1 MEIISDIALIIPS
14 YPRHYQYIY
23 NLLNKLNKNSIKI
36 DIYIVFSTQTDY
48 DLFQMK
54 DYIKPL
60 ILLEN
65 LLESYSTS
73 IITYKKF
80 FALQQLINSNYDYF
94 ICCDS
99 EIDIIPENFTADTIR
114 EKLRNIFLNKKIYA
128 GNTGYSEY
136 ITILQTSANVFEK
149 NDYTKL
155 KSITNN
161 FTHYFWWSDI
171 PVYKRSHLES
181 FFNKINITNLTSY
194 HFDHI
199 IYQYYLILTDNF
211 EIINT
216 TPITNVNSSF
226 EILATRDTSI
236 FDTLIKNYKC
246 GFGWIPNHLYNYEN
260 NRGYFKSK
268 GSFML
273 YHLDRNIFY

>member
-14 YPRHYQYIY
+14 YPNHYKYIY
-23 NLLNKLNKNSIKI
+23 NLLSKLYKNNIKI
-36 DIYIVFSTQTDY
+36 DIYLVFSTETDY

-60 ILLEN
+60 ILV
-65 LLESYSTS
+65 ESLSERLAS
-73 IITYKKF
+73 SLVTYKKF
-80 FALQQLINSNYDYF
+80 IALQQLINSNYDYF

-99 EIDIIPENFTADTIR
+99 EIDIIPENFTADNIR
-114 EKLRNIFLNKKIYA
+114 QKLRNIFLNKKIYA
-128 GNTGYSEY
+128 GQSDSNPY
-136 ITILQTSANVFEK
+136 INILDTSANVFEK

-161 FTHYFWWSDI
+161 FTYYFWWSDI
-171 PVYKRSHLES
+171 PVYRRLDLQS
-181 FFNKINITNLTSY
+181 FFNKINITNLIGD
-194 HFDHI
+194 HFDNI

-216 TPITNVNSSF
+216 TPVTNVKCCF
-226 EILATRDTSI
+226 ELLATRDTSI

-246 GFGWIPNHLYNYEN
+246 GFGWIPNHLCKYEN
-260 NRGYFKSK
+260 NRDYFKSN
-268 GSFML
+268 GTFML